1 MTIPV
6 DIPVHAA
13 LSRDGA
19 RILTAS
25 RDGAARLFERATG
38 KKLGEFP
45 GERDTLRSAEF
56 AADEAEILLTYG
68 DGRLVFIDAAN
79 GKQLRT
85 SQGAPLERSD
95 PVTQM
100 AGDVQLVLQDG
111 EGPSQF
117 EVVFR
122 GQSLGVLLAPS
133 RIVRPILSPD
143 GVYVFGA
150 AIDRQAIYVFDGHR
164 NEFIAT
170 LPLEHNANG
179 VYVSAD
185 GRWLLATWLDRVTA
199 IAFPAIDE
207 LIAQV
212 RAQLSRGLTDAER
225 RTAHELRESV
235 KAKVK
240 QAGLWAPHLPPEYG
254 GAGLGRGGHV
264 QGGEQDVVAL
274 VDVVHQ
280 AGDLEPAGHGIAQ
293 RAGREPLGELP
304 LHVHR
309 QAGVAGVLPVTV
321 PARRG
326 QHADRQLDL
335 AAGRRGPFRDQLG
348 FDPARL
354 GQRRREQQG
363 EKDQQPSKH
372 RGSASA

>member
-1 MTIPV
+1 MTGVNAVVMIKAETSLINELAEQLAELPGVAEVFSVAGQYDLVALVRVRENEELADVISNRMTIPV
-6 DIPVHAA
+6 DIPVHAT

-150 AIDRQAIYVFDGHR
+150 AIDRQAIYVFDGYR
-164 NEFIAT
+164 NEFI
-170 LPLEHNANG
+170 
-179 VYVSAD
+179 
-185 GRWLLATWLDRVTA
+185 LLVQKA
-199 IAFPAIDE
+199 IA
-207 LIAQV
+207 LQ
-212 RAQLSRGLTDAER
+212 
-225 RTAHELRESV
+225 
-235 KAKVK
+235 
-240 QAGLWAPHLPPEYG
+240 
-254 GAGLGRGGHV
+254 GR
-264 QGGEQDVVAL
+264 
-274 VDVVHQ
+274 
-280 AGDLEPAGHGIAQ
+280 P
-293 RAGREPLGELP
+293 
-304 LHVHR
+304 
-309 QAGVAGVLPVTV
+309 
-321 PARRG
+321 
-326 QHADRQLDL
+326 
-335 AAGRRGPFRDQLG
+335 
-348 FDPARL
+348 
-354 GQRRREQQG
+354 
-363 EKDQQPSKH
+363 
-372 RGSASA
+372 